1 MKDFKKKA
9 KNFYILGNIAEKL
22 GMLSEAASNYFKLL
36 SALNDHKLETKNLRA
51 KDHAERFNLLKI
63 NFPKLYE
70 ITDKLFAVYRRTYTE
85 ELDKEEILR
94 LRNSVEEVFKYV
106 GIDIPTD
113 KDIEEQTKKF
123 FKK

>member
-1 MKDFKKKA
+1 MEDFKKKA
-9 KNFYILGNIAEKL
+9 KNFYILGKIAEKL
-22 GMLSEAASNYFKLL
+22 NMLSEAASNYFKSL
-36 SALNDHKLETKNLRA
+36 SALNDCQLETKNLKA
-51 KDHAERFNLLKI
+51 NDHTDRFNLLKN

-70 ITDKLFAVYRRTYTE
+70 ITDKLFTVYRRTYTE
-85 ELDKEEILR
+85 ELDNQEILR
-94 LRNSVEEVFKYV
+94 LRESIEEAFKNV